1 MTRLL
6 APDERAE
13 ALGERVGRSAAQAAQ
28 RLRSLATEN
37 LPRSGG
43 AEMPAGEGE
52 EGPTQRAEY
61 LVSSVENAAANYSR
75 VIADRLRRVFART
88 REEMEDVV
96 AEARSRRHAGR
107 RVPARGQREPAPDVD
122 EDVIGPS

>member
-13 ALGERVGRSAAQAAQ
+13 ALGERVGRSAANAAQ

-37 LPRSGG
+37 LPSMGQESPSAG
-43 AEMPAGEGE
+43 ADEGR
-52 EGPTQRAEY
+52 TQRAEY
-61 LVSSVENAAANYSR
+61 LVRSVETTAAAYSR
-75 VIADRLRRVFART
+75 AVGNRLRRVFARA

-96 AEARSRRHAGR
+96 AEAQSRRSAGSKEL
-107 RVPARGQREPAPDVD
+107 PPGD
-122 EDVIGPS
+122 EGSETKA

>member
-13 ALGERVGRSAAQAAQ
+13 ALGERVGRSAAHAAQ

-37 LPRSGG
+37 LPGTGDEGATGG
-43 AEMPAGEGE
+43 ADEGR
-52 EGPTQRAEY
+52 TQRAEY
-61 LVSSVENAAANYSR
+61 LVNSIETAAATYSR
-75 VIADRLRRVFART
+75 VVGNRLRRVFARA

-96 AEARSRRHAGR
+96 AEAQSRRSAGGR
-107 RVPARGQREPAPDVD
+107 PSAPDD
-122 EDVIGPS
+122 EDVVAPS

>member
-13 ALGERVGRSAAQAAQ
+13 ALGERLGRSAAQAAQ

-37 LPRSGG
+37 LPRTGG
-43 AEMPAGEGE
+43 AEVPAGGD
-52 EGPTQRAEY
+52 EGPAQRAEY
-61 LVSSVENAAANYSR
+61 LVSSIENTAANYSR
-75 VIADRLRRVFART
+75 VIVDRFRRVFARA

-96 AEARSRRHAGR
+96 AEAQSRRKAER
-107 RVPARGQREPAPDVD
+107 RESAPDD
-122 EDVIGPS
+122 EELIGPS

>member
-37 LPRSGG
+37 LPRTGG
-43 AEMPAGEGE
+43 AEVPAGGAD

-61 LVSSVENAAANYSR
+61 LVSSIETAAANYSR
-75 VIADRLRRVFART
+75 VIVDRFRRVFARA

-96 AEARSRRHAGR
+96 AEAQSRRHAGHREAGR
-107 RVPARGQREPAPDVD
+107 RQPAPDD
-122 EDVIGPS
+122 EDLIAPS